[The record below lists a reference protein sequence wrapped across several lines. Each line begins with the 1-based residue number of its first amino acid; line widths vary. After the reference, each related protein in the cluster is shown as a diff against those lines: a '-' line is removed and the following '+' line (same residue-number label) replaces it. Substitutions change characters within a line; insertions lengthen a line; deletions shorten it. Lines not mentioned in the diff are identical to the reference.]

1 MSTFSFWGV
10 MENEFE
16 FGCVEFG
23 LMRHFCVVVWQTDST
38 GLNIYRDVGVVCVS
52 NFEVVVQDL
61 KIDGFMKKRV

>member
-1 MSTFSFWGV
+1 

-23 LMRHFCVVVWQTDST
+23 LMRPFCVVWQTDST
-38 GLNIYRDVGVVCVS
+38 GLNIYRDVGVVCIS
-52 NFEVVVQDL
+52 NFEVIVQDL